1 MCPVPLRCDISFLFA
16 LALLSVRMAGPFV
29 YGRGRSG
36 WDWEHRVQIVKVLS
50 YFRIRKGAC
59 DRKSPTARLGQQ
71 ADSFPTTEVVGMGFL
86 FGFQGG
92 GFFD

>member
-50 YFRIRKGAC
+50 YSRI
-59 DRKSPTARLGQQ
+59 
-71 ADSFPTTEVVGMGFL
+71 
-86 FGFQGG
+86 
-92 GFFD
+92 